1 MAIHRKILRWLE
13 TELFEG
19 NIQLGQSL
27 PDDQRIAHAIGVGR
41 SRTRDALKTLEDMEL
56 MRLYSGRGKEIIPY
70 LYEEPA
76 AAAAGPIRLHM
87 STSRYPTR
95 DMLQTRI
102 LLESWAVSNI
112 DPDKVSFDEVD
123 EALETLQDDTLS
135 IGEFLDQLLTFHH
148 RLVRLAGNELVVGLL
163 VAIRQSSFDS
173 LLSLM
178 GRLPLWSSTMTRIRV
193 ENRAI
198 VDAVKDGDART
209 ARELIAHQ
217 LQELYSEAGIELDQ
231 AANTPNGMPGDPSE
245 DDEEF
250 QEEEY
255 SEESTDSSEEPES
268 DADVEEHK
276 EAEPEQDAGENIP
289 ESEYKAE
296 QEKSPAAQLPKIIRE
311 GTTVSRRRQGRVR
324 VPTPVAVGFEEDEPE
339 ETASAENTGD
349 TPTADIPEQQENVES
364 THESPIDPLEET
376 AAHEPQLE
384 SVHPEFEDDVL
395 PVDEP
400 AESVSDDAQDKESA
414 EEITAEQALDK
425 SADGSE
431 KSKSSE
437 EAQGKS
443 QDGSASH
450 EDSTESTDDKDS
462 EEKPDEQEPVRE
474 VYVEKA
480 PVGKISAEELVATGL
495 IPWRTMGQQAENG
508 TSPQTEAEGED
519 DVIRAPLRRN
529 VPPVRPAQFSPLK
542 SEKPEKPEKPASERI
557 SLFRR
562 VRHYFGLDLPHTQ
575 AVKLVEAQEAA
586 EQKAADNAKF
596 AAEPPKVEPKS
607 ASASSPED
615 APAPASAEASK
626 SSAAEQEREVSTEPK
641 EPAAEPSPAKA
652 AEAPKPAEA
661 SKPSKPSSDATSK
674 SAEPA
679 PKAAPSDKTDLK
691 PAKPAEKPAS
701 APAQSVD
708 SAKREKPAAETPQTD
723 SSDSVKAEP
732 SDAPVQRAAANVE
745 SEETPEEIRSE
756 LQSAITLDEP
766 SPDSVPTPTAEPVA
780 VKSPNRKDSDSQ
792 APAKNVSVAA
802 AAIPQ
807 PVPAVARPETAN
819 LSGVD
824 STPVASAVNET
835 ENKPVESQP
844 KQKAQADTEKTPVK
858 PAPSPSEIA
867 QASAKPASK
876 KPEMKKPVPVA
887 GSASKS
893 ASANKKA
900 LTAVDAN
907 GAPNPFEGFD
917 VLGAVERAHAAE
929 AAAAQKKQAKTQSSA
944 SEAKKPAQNGTSKG
958 ASALSKGKK
967 NRKRRH

>member
-56 MRLYSGRGKEIIPY
+56 IRLYSGRGKEIIPY

-87 STSRYPTR
+87 STSLYPTR

-245 DDEEF
+245 DGEEF

-255 SEESTDSSEEPES
+255 SEESTESSEEPES
-268 DADVEEHK
+268 DADVEEHE
-276 EAEPEQDAGENIP
+276 EAEPEQDTDENIP

-311 GTTVSRRRQGRVR
+311 GTTVSRRRQGRMR
-324 VPTPVAVGFEEDEPE
+324 VPTPVAVGFEEDEAG
-339 ETASAENTGD
+339 ETASAESTGD
-349 TPTADIPEQQENVES
+349 TPTADASEQQETVES

-384 SVHPEFEDDVL
+384 SVQPEFEDDVL

-400 AESVSDDAQDKESA
+400 SESASDDAQDKEPA
-414 EEITAEQALDK
+414 EEITVEKAPDK

-437 EAQGKS
+437 EAQSKS
-443 QDGSASH
+443 QDDSASH
-450 EDSTESTDDKDS
+450 EDSTESTEDKDA
-462 EEKPDEQEPVRE
+462 EETPDEQEPARE

-508 TSPQTEAEGED
+508 TSAQTEAEGED

-529 VPPVRPAQFSPLK
+529 VPPVRPAQFSPRK
-542 SEKPEKPEKPASERI
+542 SEHPEKPEKPASERI
-557 SLFRR
+557 SLIRR

-615 APAPASAEASK
+615 APAAASAEASK
-626 SSAAEQEREVSTEPK
+626 SSAAEQEREASTEPK
-641 EPAAEPSPAKA
+641 KPVAQPSPAKA

-661 SKPSKPSSDATSK
+661 PKSSKPSSDATSK

-679 PKAAPSDKTDLK
+679 PEAAPSDKTDSK
-691 PAKPAEKPAS
+691 PAKPAEKSAS

-745 SEETPEEIRSE
+745 LEETPEEIRSE

-780 VKSPNRKDSDSQ
+780 VKRPNRKDSDSQ

-824 STPVASAVNET
+824 STLVASAVNET
-835 ENKPVESQP
+835 ENKPVDSQP

-876 KPEMKKPVPVA
+876 KPETKKPAPVA

-929 AAAAQKKQAKTQSSA
+929 AAAAQKKQAKKQDPA
-944 SEAKKPAQNGTSKG
+944 NEAKKPAQNGTSKG

>member
-255 SEESTDSSEEPES
+255 SEESTDSSEEPEA
-268 DADVEEHK
+268 DADVEEHE
-276 EAEPEQDAGENIP
+276 EAEAEQDTDENIP

-324 VPTPVAVGFEEDEPE
+324 VPTPVAVGFEEDEAG
-339 ETASAENTGD
+339 ETASAESTGD
-349 TPTADIPEQQENVES
+349 TPMADASEQQETVES
-364 THESPIDPLEET
+364 KHESPIDPLEET

-384 SVHPEFEDDVL
+384 SVQPEFEDDVL
-395 PVDEP
+395 PVDESS
-400 AESVSDDAQDKESA
+400 ESASDEAQDKEPA
-414 EEITAEQALDK
+414 EKITAEKATDK

-437 EAQGKS
+437 EKQGKA
-443 QDGSASH
+443 QDDSASH
-450 EDSTESTDDKDS
+450 EDLTESTEDKDA
-462 EEKPDEQEPVRE
+462 EETPDEQEHIRE

-529 VPPVRPAQFSPLK
+529 VPPVRPAQFSPSK
-542 SEKPEKPEKPASERI
+542 SEKPEIPEKPASERI
-557 SLFRR
+557 SLIRR

-607 ASASSPED
+607 ASASSSED
-615 APAPASAEASK
+615 APAAASAEASK
-626 SSAAEQEREVSTEPK
+626 SSAAEQEREASTEPK
-641 EPAAEPSPAKA
+641 KPATEPSPAKA

-661 SKPSKPSSDATSK
+661 SKPSKPSSDAISK

-679 PKAAPSDKTDLK
+679 PEAAPSDKTDSK
-691 PAKPAEKPAS
+691 SAKPAEKPAS

-708 SAKREKPAAETPQTD
+708 SAKREKPATETPQTD

-745 SEETPEEIRSE
+745 LEETPEEIRSE

-780 VKSPNRKDSDSQ
+780 VKRPNRKDSDSQ

-824 STPVASAVNET
+824 STPVAPAVNET
-835 ENKPVESQP
+835 KNKPVESQP

-876 KPEMKKPVPVA
+876 KPETKKPAPVA

-929 AAAAQKKQAKTQSSA
+929 AAAAQKKQAKTQGSA
-944 SEAKKPAQNGTSKG
+944 NEAKKPAQNGTSKG

>member
-268 DADVEEHK
+268 DADVEEHE
-276 EAEPEQDAGENIP
+276 EAEPEQDIDESIP

-311 GTTVSRRRQGRVR
+311 GSTVSRRRQGRMR
-324 VPTPVAVGFEEDEPE
+324 VPTPVAVGFEEDEVE
-339 ETASAENTGD
+339 ETASAENMGD
-349 TPTADIPEQQENVES
+349 TPTADIPEQQETVES

-384 SVHPEFEDDVL
+384 SVQPEFEDDVL

-400 AESVSDDAQDKESA
+400 SESASDDAQDKESA
-414 EEITAEQALDK
+414 EEITAEKAAGET
-425 SADGSE
+425 ADGSE

-437 EAQGKS
+437 ETQGTS
-443 QDGSASH
+443 QDDSASH
-450 EDSTESTDDKDS
+450 EDSTESTEDKDA
-462 EEKPDEQEPVRE
+462 EETPDEQEPARE

-508 TSPQTEAEGED
+508 TSTQAEAEGED

-529 VPPVRPAQFSPLK
+529 VPPVRPAQFSPSK
-542 SEKPEKPEKPASERI
+542 SEKSEKQEKPASERI
-557 SLFRR
+557 SLIRR

-596 AAEPPKVEPKS
+596 ATEPPKVEPKS

-615 APAPASAEASK
+615 APAAAPAEASK
-626 SSAAEQEREVSTEPK
+626 SSAAEQEREASTEPK
-641 EPAAEPSPAKA
+641 KPAAEPSPAKA

-661 SKPSKPSSDATSK
+661 SKPSKPSSDVTSK

-679 PKAAPSDKTDLK
+679 PEAAPSDKTDSK

-701 APAQSVD
+701 APAQTVD
-708 SAKREKPAAETPQTD
+708 SAKHEKPATETPQTD

-745 SEETPEEIRSE
+745 LEETPEEIRSE

-766 SPDSVPTPTAEPVA
+766 SPDSAPTPTAEPVA
-780 VKSPNRKDSDSQ
+780 VKRPNRKDSDSQ
-792 APAKNVSVAA
+792 APVKNVSVAA

-824 STPVASAVNET
+824 STPVAPAVNET
-835 ENKPVESQP
+835 KNKPVESQP

-876 KPEMKKPVPVA
+876 KPETKKPAPVA

-929 AAAAQKKQAKTQSSA
+929 AAAAQKKQAKKQNPA
-944 SEAKKPAQNGTSKG
+944 SEAKKPAQNGASKG

>member
-56 MRLYSGRGKEIIPY
+56 IRLYSGRGKEIIPY

-87 STSRYPTR
+87 STSLYPTR

-255 SEESTDSSEEPES
+255 SEESTDSSEEPEA
-268 DADVEEHK
+268 DADVEEHE
-276 EAEPEQDAGENIP
+276 EAEAEQDTDENIP

-324 VPTPVAVGFEEDEPE
+324 VPAPVAVGFEEDEAE
-339 ETASAENTGD
+339 ETASAESTGD
-349 TPTADIPEQQENVES
+349 IPTVDVPEQQETVES

-384 SVHPEFEDDVL
+384 SVQPEFEDDVL
-395 PVDEP
+395 PVEKP
-400 AESVSDDAQDKESA
+400 SESVSDDAQDKESA
-414 EEITAEQALDK
+414 EKITAEKATDE

-443 QDGSASH
+443 QDDSASH
-450 EDSTESTDDKDS
+450 EDSTESTEDKDA
-462 EEKPDEQEPVRE
+462 EETPDEQEPIRE

-495 IPWRTMGQQAENG
+495 IPWRTMGQQAESG
-508 TSPQTEAEGED
+508 ASAQTEAEGED

-529 VPPVRPAQFSPLK
+529 VPPVRPAQFSPSK
-542 SEKPEKPEKPASERI
+542 SEKSEKQEKPASERI
-557 SLFRR
+557 SLIRR

-596 AAEPPKVEPKS
+596 ATEPPKVEPKS
-607 ASASSPED
+607 ASASSRKD
-615 APAPASAEASK
+615 APAAASAEASK
-626 SSAAEQEREVSTEPK
+626 SSAAEQERDASTEPK
-641 EPAAEPSPAKA
+641 KPAAEPSPAKV
-652 AEAPKPAEA
+652 AEAPKPAEVP
-661 SKPSKPSSDATSK
+661 KPSKPSSDATSK

-679 PKAAPSDKTDLK
+679 PEAAPSDKTDSQT
-691 PAKPAEKPAS
+691 AKPAEKPAS

-723 SSDSVKAEP
+723 SSEPVKAEP

-745 SEETPEEIRSE
+745 LEETPEEIRSE

-780 VKSPNRKDSDSQ
+780 VKRPNRKDSDSQ

-835 ENKPVESQP
+835 KNKPVDSQP

-876 KPEMKKPVPVA
+876 KPETKKPAPVA

-929 AAAAQKKQAKTQSSA
+929 AAAAQKKQAKTQGSA
-944 SEAKKPAQNGTSKG
+944 NESKKPAQNGTSKG

>member
-268 DADVEEHK
+268 DADVEEHE
-276 EAEPEQDAGENIP
+276 EAEPEQDTDENIP

-324 VPTPVAVGFEEDEPE
+324 VPAPVAVGFEEDEVE
-339 ETASAENTGD
+339 ETASAESTGD
-349 TPTADIPEQQENVES
+349 IPTADASEQQETVES

-384 SVHPEFEDDVL
+384 SVQPEFEDDVL
-395 PVDEP
+395 PVEKP
-400 AESVSDDAQDKESA
+400 GESVSDEAQDKESA
-414 EEITAEQALDK
+414 EKITAEKATDE

-431 KSKSSE
+431 NPSLRKRHRANRRTTLPLTKTRPKSPTIKTLKRHPTKKNLF
-437 EAQGKS
+437 GKS
-443 QDGSASH
+443 MSRRLRWVKFPPKSLWRPVLFRGAPW
-450 EDSTESTDDKDS
+450 DSRLRA
-462 EEKPDEQEPVRE
+462 EPQPRP
-474 VYVEKA
+474 KLR
-480 PVGKISAEELVATGL
+480 G
-495 IPWRTMGQQAENG
+495 RTM
-508 TSPQTEAEGED
+508 
-519 DVIRAPLRRN
+519 LF
-529 VPPVRPAQFSPLK
+529 VRPCAETCRPCDPRNSRRASPK
-542 SEKPEKPEKPASERI
+542 SQRK
-557 SLFRR
+557 RR
-562 VRHYFGLDLPHTQ
+562 SPR
-575 AVKLVEAQEAA
+575 A
-586 EQKAADNAKF
+586 
-596 AAEPPKVEPKS
+596 S
-607 ASASSPED
+607 ASA
-615 APAPASAEASK
+615 
-626 SSAAEQEREVSTEPK
+626 
-641 EPAAEPSPAKA
+641 
-652 AEAPKPAEA
+652 
-661 SKPSKPSSDATSK
+661 
-674 SAEPA
+674 
-679 PKAAPSDKTDLK
+679 
-691 PAKPAEKPAS
+691 
-701 APAQSVD
+701 
-708 SAKREKPAAETPQTD
+708 
-723 SSDSVKAEP
+723 
-732 SDAPVQRAAANVE
+732 
-745 SEETPEEIRSE
+745 
-756 LQSAITLDEP
+756 
-766 SPDSVPTPTAEPVA
+766 
-780 VKSPNRKDSDSQ
+780 
-792 APAKNVSVAA
+792 
-802 AAIPQ
+802 
-807 PVPAVARPETAN
+807 
-819 LSGVD
+819 
-824 STPVASAVNET
+824 
-835 ENKPVESQP
+835 
-844 KQKAQADTEKTPVK
+844 
-858 PAPSPSEIA
+858 
-867 QASAKPASK
+867 
-876 KPEMKKPVPVA
+876 
-887 GSASKS
+887 
-893 ASANKKA
+893 
-900 LTAVDAN
+900 
-907 GAPNPFEGFD
+907 
-917 VLGAVERAHAAE
+917 
-929 AAAAQKKQAKTQSSA
+929 
-944 SEAKKPAQNGTSKG
+944 
-958 ASALSKGKK
+958 
-967 NRKRRH
+967 

>member
-87 STSRYPTR
+87 STSLYPTR

-255 SEESTDSSEEPES
+255 SEESTDSSEEPEA
-268 DADVEEHK
+268 DADVEEHE
-276 EAEPEQDAGENIP
+276 EAEAEQDTDENIP

-324 VPTPVAVGFEEDEPE
+324 VPTPVAVGFEEDEAG
-339 ETASAENTGD
+339 ETASAESTGD
-349 TPTADIPEQQENVES
+349 TPMADASEQQETVES
-364 THESPIDPLEET
+364 KHESPIDPLEET

-384 SVHPEFEDDVL
+384 SVQPEFEDDVL
-395 PVDEP
+395 PVDESS
-400 AESVSDDAQDKESA
+400 ESASDDAQDKESA
-414 EEITAEQALDK
+414 EEITAEKAPDK

-443 QDGSASH
+443 QDDSASH
-450 EDSTESTDDKDS
+450 EDSIESTEDKDA
-462 EEKPDEQEPVRE
+462 EETPDEQEHVRE

-508 TSPQTEAEGED
+508 TSTQTEAEGED

-529 VPPVRPAQFSPLK
+529 VPPVRPAQFSPRK
-542 SEKPEKPEKPASERI
+542 SEKPEKAEKPASERI
-557 SLFRR
+557 SLIRR

-607 ASASSPED
+607 ASASSSED
-615 APAPASAEASK
+615 APAAASAETSK
-626 SSAAEQEREVSTEPK
+626 SSVAEQEREASTEPK
-641 EPAAEPSPAKA
+641 KPAVQPSPAKA

-661 SKPSKPSSDATSK
+661 PKSSKPSSDATSK

-679 PKAAPSDKTDLK
+679 PEAAPSDKTDSQT
-691 PAKPAEKPAS
+691 AKPAEKPAS

-708 SAKREKPAAETPQTD
+708 AAKHEKPAAETPQTD
-723 SSDSVKAEP
+723 SSDPVKADP

-745 SEETPEEIRSE
+745 LEETPEEIRSE

-780 VKSPNRKDSDSQ
+780 VKRPNRKDSDSQ

-824 STPVASAVNET
+824 STPVAPAVNET

-876 KPEMKKPVPVA
+876 KPETKKPAPVA
-887 GSASKS
+887 GSVSKS

-929 AAAAQKKQAKTQSSA
+929 AAAAQKKQAKTQGSA

>member
-255 SEESTDSSEEPES
+255 SEESTDSSEEPEA
-268 DADVEEHK
+268 DAEVEEHE
-276 EAEPEQDAGENIP
+276 EAEAEQDTDENIP

-324 VPTPVAVGFEEDEPE
+324 VPAPVAVGFEEDEAE
-339 ETASAENTGD
+339 ETASAENMGD
-349 TPTADIPEQQENVES
+349 IPTADVPEQQETVES

-384 SVHPEFEDDVL
+384 SVQPEFEDDVL
-395 PVDEP
+395 PVEKP
-400 AESVSDDAQDKESA
+400 SESVSDDAQDKESA
-414 EEITAEQALDK
+414 EKITAEKATDR

-443 QDGSASH
+443 QDDSASH
-450 EDSTESTDDKDS
+450 EDSTESTEDKDA
-462 EEKPDEQEPVRE
+462 EETPDEQEPVRE

-529 VPPVRPAQFSPLK
+529 VPPVRPAQFSPRK
-542 SEKPEKPEKPASERI
+542 SEKPEKAEKPASERI
-557 SLFRR
+557 SLIRR

-596 AAEPPKVEPKS
+596 ATEPPKVEPKS
-607 ASASSPED
+607 ASASSRKD
-615 APAPASAEASK
+615 APAAASAEASK
-626 SSAAEQEREVSTEPK
+626 SSAAEQERDASTEPK
-641 EPAAEPSPAKA
+641 KPAAEPSPAKV
-652 AEAPKPAEA
+652 AEAPKPAEVP
-661 SKPSKPSSDATSK
+661 KPSKPSSDATSK

-679 PKAAPSDKTDLK
+679 PEAAPSDKTDSQT
-691 PAKPAEKPAS
+691 AKPAEKPAS

-723 SSDSVKAEP
+723 SSEPVKAEP

-745 SEETPEEIRSE
+745 LEETPEEIRSE

-780 VKSPNRKDSDSQ
+780 VKRPNRKDSDSQ

-835 ENKPVESQP
+835 KNKPVDSQP

-876 KPEMKKPVPVA
+876 KPETKKPAPVA

-929 AAAAQKKQAKTQSSA
+929 AAAAQKKQAKTQGSA
-944 SEAKKPAQNGTSKG
+944 NESKKPAQNGTSKG

>member
-268 DADVEEHK
+268 DADVEEHE
-276 EAEPEQDAGENIP
+276 EAEPEQDTDENIP

-311 GTTVSRRRQGRVR
+311 GTTVSRRRQGRMR
-324 VPTPVAVGFEEDEPE
+324 VPTPVAVGFEEDEAE
-339 ETASAENTGD
+339 GTASAENVGD
-349 TPTADIPEQQENVES
+349 TPTADIPEQQETVES
-364 THESPIDPLEET
+364 TYESSIDPLEET

-384 SVHPEFEDDVL
+384 SVQPEFEDDVL
-395 PVDEP
+395 PVEKP
-400 AESVSDDAQDKESA
+400 GESVSDEAQDKESA
-414 EEITAEQALDK
+414 EEITAEKAPDK

-443 QDGSASH
+443 QDDSASH
-450 EDSTESTDDKDS
+450 EDSIESTEDKDA
-462 EEKPDEQEPVRE
+462 EETPDEQEHVRE

-495 IPWRTMGQQAENG
+495 IPWRTMGQQVENG

-529 VPPVRPAQFSPLK
+529 VPPVRPAQFLPRK
-542 SEKPEKPEKPASERI
+542 SEQPEKPEKPASERI
-557 SLFRR
+557 SLIRR

-615 APAPASAEASK
+615 APASAEASK
-626 SSAAEQEREVSTEPK
+626 SSAAEQEREASTEPK
-641 EPAAEPSPAKA
+641 KPAAEPSPAKA
-652 AEAPKPAEA
+652 AEAPKPTEA
-661 SKPSKPSSDATSK
+661 PKPSKKPSSDATSK

-679 PKAAPSDKTDLK
+679 PEAAPSDKTDSK
-691 PAKPAEKPAS
+691 TATPAEKPAS

-745 SEETPEEIRSE
+745 LEETPEEIRSE

-780 VKSPNRKDSDSQ
+780 VKRPNRKDSDSQ

-835 ENKPVESQP
+835 ENKPVDSQP
-844 KQKAQADTEKTPVK
+844 KQKAQADAEKTPVK

-876 KPEMKKPVPVA
+876 KPETKKPAPVA

-929 AAAAQKKQAKTQSSA
+929 AAAAQKKQAKKQDPA
-944 SEAKKPAQNGTSKG
+944 NEAKKPAQNGTSKG

>member
-231 AANTPNGMPGDPSE
+231 AANTPNGMPGEPSE

-268 DADVEEHK
+268 DADVEEHE
-276 EAEPEQDAGENIP
+276 EAEPEQDTDKNIP

-339 ETASAENTGD
+339 ETASAANTGD
-349 TPTADIPEQQENVES
+349 IPTADASEQQETVES
-364 THESPIDPLEET
+364 THEPPIDPLEET

-384 SVHPEFEDDVL
+384 SVQPEFEDDVL

-400 AESVSDDAQDKESA
+400 GESASDDAQD
-414 EEITAEQALDK
+414 
-425 SADGSE
+425 
-431 KSKSSE
+431 
-437 EAQGKS
+437 KS

-450 EDSTESTDDKDS
+450 EDSTESTEDKDD
-462 EEKPDEQEPVRE
+462 EETPDEQEPVRE

-542 SEKPEKPEKPASERI
+542 SEKPEKAEKPASERI
-557 SLFRR
+557 SLIRR

-596 AAEPPKVEPKS
+596 ATEPPKVEPKS
-607 ASASSPED
+607 ASASSRED
-615 APAPASAEASK
+615 APAAASAEASK

-641 EPAAEPSPAKA
+641 KPATEPSPAKA

-661 SKPSKPSSDATSK
+661 SKPSNPSSDVTSK

-679 PKAAPSDKTDLK
+679 PEAAPSDKTDSK

-708 SAKREKPAAETPQTD
+708 SAKREKPSAETPQTD
-723 SSDSVKAEP
+723 SSDAVKAEP

-745 SEETPEEIRSE
+745 LEETPEEIRSE

-780 VKSPNRKDSDSQ
+780 VKRPNRKDSDSQ

-802 AAIPQ
+802 ASIPQ

-824 STPVASAVNET
+824 STPVAPAVNET
-835 ENKPVESQP
+835 KNKPVESQP

-876 KPEMKKPVPVA
+876 KPETKKPAPVA

-929 AAAAQKKQAKTQSSA
+929 AAAAQKKQNPA
-944 SEAKKPAQNGTSKG
+944 SEAKKPAQNGASKG

-967 NRKRRH
+967 NRKKRH

>member
-1 MAIHRKILRWLE
+1 LAIHRKILRWLE

-135 IGEFLDQLLTFHH
+135 IGEFLDQLVPSHP

-268 DADVEEHK
+268 DADVEEHE
-276 EAEPEQDAGENIP
+276 EAESEQDTDENIP

-311 GTTVSRRRQGRVR
+311 GTTVSRRRQGRMR
-324 VPTPVAVGFEEDEPE
+324 VPTPVAVGFEEDEAG
-339 ETASAENTGD
+339 ETTSAENTGD
-349 TPTADIPEQQENVES
+349 TPTADIPEQQETVES

-384 SVHPEFEDDVL
+384 SVQPEFEDDVL
-395 PVDEP
+395 PVEKP
-400 AESVSDDAQDKESA
+400 GKSVSDEAQDKESA
-414 EEITAEQALDK
+414 EKITAEKATDK

-437 EAQGKS
+437 ETQGKA
-443 QDGSASH
+443 QDDSASH
-450 EDSTESTDDKDS
+450 EDSTESTEDKDA
-462 EEKPDEQEPVRE
+462 EETSDEQEHVRE

-529 VPPVRPAQFSPLK
+529 VPPVRPAQFSPSK

-557 SLFRR
+557 SLIRR

-596 AAEPPKVEPKS
+596 ATEPPKVEPKS
-607 ASASSPED
+607 ASASSRED
-615 APAPASAEASK
+615 APAAASAEASK

-641 EPAAEPSPAKA
+641 KPATEPSPAKA

-661 SKPSKPSSDATSK
+661 SKPSNPSSDATSK

-679 PKAAPSDKTDLK
+679 PEAAPSDKTDLK

-708 SAKREKPAAETPQTD
+708 SAKHEKPAAETPQTD

-745 SEETPEEIRSE
+745 LEETPEEIRSE

-766 SPDSVPTPTAEPVA
+766 SPDSVPTPAAEPVA
-780 VKSPNRKDSDSQ
+780 VKRPNRKDSDSQ

-824 STPVASAVNET
+824 STPVAPAVNET
-835 ENKPVESQP
+835 KNKPVESQP

-876 KPEMKKPVPVA
+876 KPETKKPAPVA

-929 AAAAQKKQAKTQSSA
+929 AAAAQKKQAKTQDPV
-944 SEAKKPAQNGTSKG
+944 SEAKKPAQNGASKG

>member
-1 MAIHRKILRWLE
+1 LAIHRKILRWLE

-56 MRLYSGRGKEIIPY
+56 IRLYSGRGKEIIPY

-255 SEESTDSSEEPES
+255 SEESTDSSEEPEA
-268 DADVEEHK
+268 DADVEEHE
-276 EAEPEQDAGENIP
+276 EAEAEQDTDENIP

-324 VPTPVAVGFEEDEPE
+324 VPAPVAVGFEEDEAE
-339 ETASAENTGD
+339 ETASAESTGD
-349 TPTADIPEQQENVES
+349 IPTVDVPEQQETVES

-384 SVHPEFEDDVL
+384 SVQPEFEDDVL
-395 PVDEP
+395 PVEKP
-400 AESVSDDAQDKESA
+400 SESVSDDAQDKESA
-414 EEITAEQALDK
+414 EKITAEKATDE

-443 QDGSASH
+443 QDDSASH
-450 EDSTESTDDKDS
+450 EDSTESTEDKDA
-462 EEKPDEQEPVRE
+462 EETPDEQEPVRE

-529 VPPVRPAQFSPLK
+529 VPPVRPAQFSPRK
-542 SEKPEKPEKPASERI
+542 SEKPEKAEKPASERI
-557 SLFRR
+557 SLIRR

-596 AAEPPKVEPKS
+596 ATEPPKVEPKS
-607 ASASSPED
+607 ASASSRKD
-615 APAPASAEASK
+615 APAAASAEASK
-626 SSAAEQEREVSTEPK
+626 SSAAEQERDASTESK
-641 EPAAEPSPAKA
+641 KPAAEPSPAKV
-652 AEAPKPAEA
+652 AEAPKPAEVP
-661 SKPSKPSSDATSK
+661 KPSKPSSDATSK

-679 PKAAPSDKTDLK
+679 PEAAPSDKTDSQT
-691 PAKPAEKPAS
+691 AKPAEKPAS

-723 SSDSVKAEP
+723 SSEPVKAEP

-745 SEETPEEIRSE
+745 LEETPEEIRSE

-780 VKSPNRKDSDSQ
+780 VKRPNRKDSDSQ

-835 ENKPVESQP
+835 KNKPVDSQP

-876 KPEMKKPVPVA
+876 KPETKKPAPVA

-929 AAAAQKKQAKTQSSA
+929 AAAAQKKQAKTQGSA
-944 SEAKKPAQNGTSKG
+944 NESKKPAQNGTSKG

>member
-245 DDEEF
+245 DYEEF

-268 DADVEEHK
+268 DADVEEHE
-276 EAEPEQDAGENIP
+276 EAEPEQDTDENIP

-296 QEKSPAAQLPKIIRE
+296 HEKSPAAQLPKIIRE
-311 GTTVSRRRQGRVR
+311 GTTVSRRRQGRMR
-324 VPTPVAVGFEEDEPE
+324 VPTPVAVGFEEDEAE

-349 TPTADIPEQQENVES
+349 TPTTDIPEQQETVES

-384 SVHPEFEDDVL
+384 SVQPEFDDDVL
-395 PVDEP
+395 PVEKP
-400 AESVSDDAQDKESA
+400 GESVSDEAQDKEPA
-414 EEITAEQALDK
+414 EKITAEKATDK

-437 EAQGKS
+437 EKQGKA
-443 QDGSASH
+443 QDDSASH
-450 EDSTESTDDKDS
+450 EDSTESTEDKDA
-462 EEKPDEQEPVRE
+462 EETPDEQEHIRE

-529 VPPVRPAQFSPLK
+529 VPPVRPAQFSPSK
-542 SEKPEKPEKPASERI
+542 SEKPEIPEKPASERI
-557 SLFRR
+557 SLIRR

-607 ASASSPED
+607 ASASSSED
-615 APAPASAEASK
+615 APAAASAEASK
-626 SSAAEQEREVSTEPK
+626 SSAAEQEREASTEPK
-641 EPAAEPSPAKA
+641 KPATEPSPAKA

-679 PKAAPSDKTDLK
+679 PKAAPSDKTDSK
-691 PAKPAEKPAS
+691 TAKPAEKPAS

-745 SEETPEEIRSE
+745 LEETPEEIRSE

-780 VKSPNRKDSDSQ
+780 VKRPNRKDSDSQ

-824 STPVASAVNET
+824 STPVAPAVNET
-835 ENKPVESQP
+835 KNKPVESQP

-876 KPEMKKPVPVA
+876 KPETKKPAPVA

-929 AAAAQKKQAKTQSSA
+929 AAAAQKKQAKTQGSA
-944 SEAKKPAQNGTSKG
+944 NEAKKPAQNGTSKG

>member
-56 MRLYSGRGKEIIPY
+56 IRLYSGRGKEIIPY

-255 SEESTDSSEEPES
+255 SEESTDSSEEPEA
-268 DADVEEHK
+268 DADVEEHE
-276 EAEPEQDAGENIP
+276 EAEAEQDTDENIP

-324 VPTPVAVGFEEDEPE
+324 VPAPVAVGFEEDEAE
-339 ETASAENTGD
+339 ETASAESTGD
-349 TPTADIPEQQENVES
+349 IPTVDVPEQQETVES

-384 SVHPEFEDDVL
+384 SVQPEFEDDVL
-395 PVDEP
+395 PVEKP
-400 AESVSDDAQDKESA
+400 SESVSDDAQDKESA
-414 EEITAEQALDK
+414 EKITAEKATDE

-443 QDGSASH
+443 QDDSASH
-450 EDSTESTDDKDS
+450 EDSTESTEDKDA
-462 EEKPDEQEPVRE
+462 EETPDEQEPVRE

-529 VPPVRPAQFSPLK
+529 VPPVRPAQFSPRK
-542 SEKPEKPEKPASERI
+542 SEKPEKAEKPASERI
-557 SLFRR
+557 SLIRR

-596 AAEPPKVEPKS
+596 ATEPPKVEPKS
-607 ASASSPED
+607 ASASSRKD
-615 APAPASAEASK
+615 APAAASAEASK
-626 SSAAEQEREVSTEPK
+626 SSAAEQERDASTESK
-641 EPAAEPSPAKA
+641 KPAAEPSPAKV
-652 AEAPKPAEA
+652 AEAPKPAEVP
-661 SKPSKPSSDATSK
+661 KPSKPSSDATSK

-679 PKAAPSDKTDLK
+679 PEAAPSDKTDSQT
-691 PAKPAEKPAS
+691 AKPAEKPAS

-723 SSDSVKAEP
+723 SSEPVKAEP

-745 SEETPEEIRSE
+745 LEETPEEIRSE

-780 VKSPNRKDSDSQ
+780 VKRPNRKDSDSQ

-824 STPVASAVNET
+824 STPVAPAVNET
-835 ENKPVESQP
+835 KNKPVESQP

-876 KPEMKKPVPVA
+876 KPETKKPAPVA

-929 AAAAQKKQAKTQSSA
+929 AAAAQKKQAKTQGSA
-944 SEAKKPAQNGTSKG
+944 NESKKPAQNGTSKG

>member
-56 MRLYSGRGKEIIPY
+56 IRLYSGRGKEIIPY

-255 SEESTDSSEEPES
+255 SEESTDSSEEPEA
-268 DADVEEHK
+268 DADVEEHE
-276 EAEPEQDAGENIP
+276 EAEAEQDTDENIP

-324 VPTPVAVGFEEDEPE
+324 VPAPVAVGFEEDEAE
-339 ETASAENTGD
+339 ETASAESTGD
-349 TPTADIPEQQENVES
+349 IPTVDVPEQQETVES

-384 SVHPEFEDDVL
+384 SVQPEFEDDVL
-395 PVDEP
+395 PVEKP
-400 AESVSDDAQDKESA
+400 SESVSDDAQDKESA
-414 EEITAEQALDK
+414 EKITAEKATDE

-443 QDGSASH
+443 QDDSASH
-450 EDSTESTDDKDS
+450 EDSTESTEDKDA
-462 EEKPDEQEPVRE
+462 EETPDEQEPVRE

-529 VPPVRPAQFSPLK
+529 VPPVRPAQFSPRK
-542 SEKPEKPEKPASERI
+542 SEKPEKAEKPASERI
-557 SLFRR
+557 SLIRR

-596 AAEPPKVEPKS
+596 ATEPPKVEPKS
-607 ASASSPED
+607 ASASSRKD
-615 APAPASAEASK
+615 APAAASAEASK
-626 SSAAEQEREVSTEPK
+626 SSAAEQERDASTEPK
-641 EPAAEPSPAKA
+641 KPAAEPSPAKV
-652 AEAPKPAEA
+652 AEAPKPAEVP
-661 SKPSKPSSDATSK
+661 KPSKPSSDATSK

-679 PKAAPSDKTDLK
+679 PEAAPSDKTDSQT
-691 PAKPAEKPAS
+691 AKPAEKPAS

-723 SSDSVKAEP
+723 SSEPVKAEP

-745 SEETPEEIRSE
+745 LEETPEEIRSE

-780 VKSPNRKDSDSQ
+780 VKRPNRKDSDSQ

-835 ENKPVESQP
+835 KNKPVDSQP

-876 KPEMKKPVPVA
+876 KPETKKPAPVA

-929 AAAAQKKQAKTQSSA
+929 AAAAQKKQAKTQGSA
-944 SEAKKPAQNGTSKG
+944 NESKKPAQNGTSKG

>member
-56 MRLYSGRGKEIIPY
+56 IRLYSGRGKEIIPY

-255 SEESTDSSEEPES
+255 SEESTDSSEEPEA
-268 DADVEEHK
+268 DADVEEHE
-276 EAEPEQDAGENIP
+276 EAEAEQDTDENIP

-339 ETASAENTGD
+339 ETASAANTGD
-349 TPTADIPEQQENVES
+349 IPTADIPEQQETVES
-364 THESPIDPLEET
+364 THEPPIDPLEET

-384 SVHPEFEDDVL
+384 SVQPEFEDDVL
-395 PVDEP
+395 PVEKP
-400 AESVSDDAQDKESA
+400 SESVSDDAQDKESA
-414 EEITAEQALDK
+414 EKITAEKATDE

-443 QDGSASH
+443 QDDSASH
-450 EDSTESTDDKDS
+450 EDSTESTEDKDA
-462 EEKPDEQEPVRE
+462 EETPDEQEPVRE

-529 VPPVRPAQFSPLK
+529 VPPVRPAQFSPRK
-542 SEKPEKPEKPASERI
+542 SEKPEKAEKPASERI
-557 SLFRR
+557 SLIRR

-596 AAEPPKVEPKS
+596 ATEPPKVEPKS
-607 ASASSPED
+607 ASASSRKD
-615 APAPASAEASK
+615 APAAASAEASK
-626 SSAAEQEREVSTEPK
+626 SSAAEQERDASTEPK
-641 EPAAEPSPAKA
+641 KPAAEPSPAKV
-652 AEAPKPAEA
+652 AEAPKPAEVP
-661 SKPSKPSSDATSK
+661 KPSKPSSDATSK

-679 PKAAPSDKTDLK
+679 PEAAPSDKTDSQT
-691 PAKPAEKPAS
+691 AKPAEKPAS

-723 SSDSVKAEP
+723 SSDAVKAEP

-745 SEETPEEIRSE
+745 LEETPEEIRSE

-780 VKSPNRKDSDSQ
+780 VKRPNRKDSDSQ

-835 ENKPVESQP
+835 KNKPVDSQP

-876 KPEMKKPVPVA
+876 KPETKKPAPVA

-929 AAAAQKKQAKTQSSA
+929 AAAAQKKQAKTQGSA
-944 SEAKKPAQNGTSKG
+944 NESKKPAQNGTSKG

>member
-56 MRLYSGRGKEIIPY
+56 IRLYSGRGKEIIPY

-255 SEESTDSSEEPES
+255 SEESTDSSEEPEA
-268 DADVEEHK
+268 DADVEEHE
-276 EAEPEQDAGENIP
+276 EAEAEQDTDENIP

-324 VPTPVAVGFEEDEPE
+324 VPAPVAVGFEEDEAE
-339 ETASAENTGD
+339 ETASAESTGD
-349 TPTADIPEQQENVES
+349 IPTVDVPEQQETVES

-384 SVHPEFEDDVL
+384 SVQPEFEDDVL
-395 PVDEP
+395 PVEKP
-400 AESVSDDAQDKESA
+400 SESVSDDAQDKESA
-414 EEITAEQALDK
+414 EKITAEKATDE

-443 QDGSASH
+443 QDDSASH
-450 EDSTESTDDKDS
+450 EDSTESTEDKDA
-462 EEKPDEQEPVRE
+462 EETPDEQEPVRE

-529 VPPVRPAQFSPLK
+529 VPPVRPAQFSPRK
-542 SEKPEKPEKPASERI
+542 SEKPEKAEKSASERI
-557 SLFRR
+557 SLIRR

-596 AAEPPKVEPKS
+596 ATEPPKVEPKS
-607 ASASSPED
+607 ASASSRKD
-615 APAPASAEASK
+615 APAAASAEASK
-626 SSAAEQEREVSTEPK
+626 SSAAEQERDASTEPK
-641 EPAAEPSPAKA
+641 KPAAEPSPAKV
-652 AEAPKPAEA
+652 AEAPKPAEVP
-661 SKPSKPSSDATSK
+661 KPSKPSSDATSK

-679 PKAAPSDKTDLK
+679 PEAAPSDKTDSQT
-691 PAKPAEKPAS
+691 AKPAEKPAS

-723 SSDSVKAEP
+723 SSEPVKAEP

-745 SEETPEEIRSE
+745 LEETPEEIRSE

-780 VKSPNRKDSDSQ
+780 VKRPNRKDSDSQ

-835 ENKPVESQP
+835 KNKPVDSQP

-876 KPEMKKPVPVA
+876 KPETKKPAPVA

-929 AAAAQKKQAKTQSSA
+929 AAAAQKKQAKTQGSA
-944 SEAKKPAQNGTSKG
+944 NESKKPAQNGTSKG

>member
-255 SEESTDSSEEPES
+255 SEESTESSEEPEA
-268 DADVEEHK
+268 DADVEEHE
-276 EAEPEQDAGENIP
+276 EAEPEQDTDENIP

-311 GTTVSRRRQGRVR
+311 GSTVSRRRQGRVR
-324 VPTPVAVGFEEDEPE
+324 VPAPVAVGFEEDEAG
-339 ETASAENTGD
+339 ETASAESTGHI
-349 TPTADIPEQQENVES
+349 PTADIPEQQETVES

-384 SVHPEFEDDVL
+384 SVQPEFEDDVL
-395 PVDEP
+395 PVEKPGD
-400 AESVSDDAQDKESA
+400 SVSDEAQDKESA
-414 EEITAEQALDK
+414 EKITAEKATDE

-443 QDGSASH
+443 QDDSASH
-450 EDSTESTDDKDS
+450 EDSTESTEDKDA
-462 EEKPDEQEPVRE
+462 EETPDEQEPVRE

-508 TSPQTEAEGED
+508 TSTQAEAEGED

-529 VPPVRPAQFSPLK
+529 VPPVRPAQFSPRK

-557 SLFRR
+557 SLIRR

-596 AAEPPKVEPKS
+596 AAEPPKVEPKF

-615 APAPASAEASK
+615 APAASSAETSK
-626 SSAAEQEREVSTEPK
+626 SSAAEQEREVSIEPK
-641 EPAAEPSPAKA
+641 KPATEPSPAKA

-679 PKAAPSDKTDLK
+679 PEVAPLDKTDSK
-691 PAKPAEKPAS
+691 TAKPAEKPAS

-745 SEETPEEIRSE
+745 LEETPEEIRSE

-780 VKSPNRKDSDSQ
+780 VKRPNRKDSDSQ

-835 ENKPVESQP
+835 KNKPVESQP
-844 KQKAQADTEKTPVK
+844 KQKAQADAEKTPVK

-876 KPEMKKPVPVA
+876 KPETKKPAPVA

-929 AAAAQKKQAKTQSSA
+929 AAAAQKKQAKTQGSA
-944 SEAKKPAQNGTSKG
+944 NESKKPAQNGTSKG

>member
-1 MAIHRKILRWLE
+1 LAIHRKILRWLE

-255 SEESTDSSEEPES
+255 SEESTDSSEEPEA
-268 DADVEEHK
+268 DADVEEHE
-276 EAEPEQDAGENIP
+276 EAEAEQDTDENIP

-324 VPTPVAVGFEEDEPE
+324 VPTPVAVGFEEDEAG
-339 ETASAENTGD
+339 ETASAESTGD
-349 TPTADIPEQQENVES
+349 TPMADASEQQETVES
-364 THESPIDPLEET
+364 KHESPIDPLEET

-384 SVHPEFEDDVL
+384 SVQPEFEDDVL
-395 PVDEP
+395 PVDESS
-400 AESVSDDAQDKESA
+400 ESASDDAQDKESA
-414 EEITAEQALDK
+414 EEITAEKAPDK

-443 QDGSASH
+443 QDDSASH
-450 EDSTESTDDKDS
+450 EDSIESTEDKDA
-462 EEKPDEQEPVRE
+462 EETPDEQEHVRE

-508 TSPQTEAEGED
+508 TSTQTEAEGED

-529 VPPVRPAQFSPLK
+529 VPPVRPAQFSPRK
-542 SEKPEKPEKPASERI
+542 SEKPEKAEKPASERI
-557 SLFRR
+557 SLIRR

-607 ASASSPED
+607 ASASSSED
-615 APAPASAEASK
+615 APAAASAETSK
-626 SSAAEQEREVSTEPK
+626 SSVAEQEREASTEPK
-641 EPAAEPSPAKA
+641 KPAVQPSPAKA

-661 SKPSKPSSDATSK
+661 PKSSKPSSDATSK

-679 PKAAPSDKTDLK
+679 PEAAPSDKTDSQT
-691 PAKPAEKPAS
+691 AKPAEKPAS

-708 SAKREKPAAETPQTD
+708 SAKHEKPAAETLQTD

-745 SEETPEEIRSE
+745 LEETPEEIRSE

-780 VKSPNRKDSDSQ
+780 VKRPNRKDSDSQ
-792 APAKNVSVAA
+792 ALAKNVSVAA

-844 KQKAQADTEKTPVK
+844 TQKAQADAEKTPVK

-876 KPEMKKPVPVA
+876 KPETKKPAPVA

-929 AAAAQKKQAKTQSSA
+929 AAAAQKKQAKTQGSA
-944 SEAKKPAQNGTSKG
+944 NEAKKPAQNGASKG

>member
-231 AANTPNGMPGDPSE
+231 AANTPNGMPADPSE

-268 DADVEEHK
+268 DADVEEHE
-276 EAEPEQDAGENIP
+276 EAEPEQDIDESIP

-349 TPTADIPEQQENVES
+349 TPTADIPEQQETVES

-384 SVHPEFEDDVL
+384 SVQPEFEDDVL

-400 AESVSDDAQDKESA
+400 GDSVSDDAQDKESA
-414 EEITAEQALDK
+414 KEVTAEKAPDK

-437 EAQGKS
+437 ETQGKA
-443 QDGSASH
+443 QDDSASH
-450 EDSTESTDDKDS
+450 EDSTESTEDKDA
-462 EEKPDEQEPVRE
+462 EETPDEQEHVRE

-495 IPWRTMGQQAENG
+495 IPWRTMGQQAESG
-508 TSPQTEAEGED
+508 TSTQTEAEGED

-529 VPPVRPAQFSPLK
+529 VPPVRPSQFSPRK
-542 SEKPEKPEKPASERI
+542 SEKPEKAEKPASERI
-557 SLFRR
+557 SLIRR

-615 APAPASAEASK
+615 APAAASAEASK

-641 EPAAEPSPAKA
+641 KPATEPSPAKA

-661 SKPSKPSSDATSK
+661 SKPSKPSSDVTSK

-679 PKAAPSDKTDLK
+679 PEAAPSDKTDLK
-691 PAKPAEKPAS
+691 PAKPAEKLAS

-708 SAKREKPAAETPQTD
+708 SAKREKPAAETLQTD
-723 SSDSVKAEP
+723 SSDAVKAEP

-745 SEETPEEIRSE
+745 LEETPEEIRSE

-780 VKSPNRKDSDSQ
+780 VKRPNRKDSDSQ

-802 AAIPQ
+802 ASIPQ

-824 STPVASAVNET
+824 STPVAPAVNET
-835 ENKPVESQP
+835 KNKPVESQP

-876 KPEMKKPVPVA
+876 KPETKKPAPLA

-929 AAAAQKKQAKTQSSA
+929 AAAAQKKQAKTQVPV

-967 NRKRRH
+967 NRKKRH

>member
-268 DADVEEHK
+268 DADVEEHE
-276 EAEPEQDAGENIP
+276 EAEPEQDTDENIP

-311 GTTVSRRRQGRVR
+311 GTTISRRRQGRVR
-324 VPTPVAVGFEEDEPE
+324 VPAPAAVGFEEDEAG

-349 TPTADIPEQQENVES
+349 IPTADIPEQQETVES
-364 THESPIDPLEET
+364 THESPIEPLEET

-384 SVHPEFEDDVL
+384 SVQPEFEDDVL
-395 PVDEP
+395 PVEKP
-400 AESVSDDAQDKESA
+400 GESVSDEAQDKESA
-414 EEITAEQALDK
+414 EKITAEKAPDK

-443 QDGSASH
+443 QDDSASH
-450 EDSTESTDDKDS
+450 EDSTEIPDDKDA
-462 EEKPDEQEPVRE
+462 EETPDEEEPVRE

-495 IPWRTMGQQAENG
+495 IPWRTMGQQAESG
-508 TSPQTEAEGED
+508 TSTQTEAEGED

-529 VPPVRPAQFSPLK
+529 VPPVRPAQFSPRK
-542 SEKPEKPEKPASERI
+542 SEKPEKAEKPASERI
-557 SLFRR
+557 SLIRR

-615 APAPASAEASK
+615 APAAASAEASK
-626 SSAAEQEREVSTEPK
+626 SSAVEQEREASTEPK
-641 EPAAEPSPAKA
+641 KPAVQPSPAKA

-661 SKPSKPSSDATSK
+661 PKSSKPSSDATSK

-679 PKAAPSDKTDLK
+679 PEAAPSDKTDSQT
-691 PAKPAEKPAS
+691 AKPAEKPAS

-708 SAKREKPAAETPQTD
+708 SAKHEKPATETPQTD

-745 SEETPEEIRSE
+745 LEETPEEIRSE

-780 VKSPNRKDSDSQ
+780 VKRPNRKDSDSQ

-824 STPVASAVNET
+824 STPVAPAVNET
-835 ENKPVESQP
+835 KNKPVESQP

-876 KPEMKKPVPVA
+876 KPETKKPAPVA

-929 AAAAQKKQAKTQSSA
+929 AAAAQKKQAKTQNPA
-944 SEAKKPAQNGTSKG
+944 SEAKKPAQNGASKG